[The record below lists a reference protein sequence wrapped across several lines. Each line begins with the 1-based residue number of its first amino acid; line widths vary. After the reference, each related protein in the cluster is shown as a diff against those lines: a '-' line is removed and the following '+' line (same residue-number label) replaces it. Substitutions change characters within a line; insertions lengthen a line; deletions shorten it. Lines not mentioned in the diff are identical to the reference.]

1 MIDLTKLTP
10 DEAEA
15 IAHAEGFTGIAAM
28 FARIGD
34 LEHALQTIAD
44 SEEYHGDSFVCDFES
59 LQSVAR
65 KALESKA

>member
-15 IAHAEGFTGIAAM
+15 IAHAEGFTGVATM

-34 LEHALQTIAD
+34 LEHAIYALLDAIED
-44 SEEYHGDSFVCDFES
+44 GDTEK
-59 LQSVAR
+59 LATTTLNAR
-65 KALESKA
+65 ELLP

>member
-15 IAHAEGFTGIAAM
+15 IAHAEGFTGVATM

-34 LEHALQTIAD
+34 LEHAIYALLDAIED
-44 SEEYHGDSFVCDFES
+44 GDTEKLDRVTSN
-59 LQSVAR
+59 AR
-65 KALESKA
+65 ELLP

>member
-15 IAHAEGFTGIAAM
+15 IAHAEGFTGVATM

-34 LEHALQTIAD
+34 LEHALYLLLDAIDDGDTEKLATIT
-44 SEEYHGDSFVCDFES
+44 SN
-59 LQSVAR
+59 AR
-65 KALESKA
+65 DLLP

>member
-15 IAHAEGFTGIAAM
+15 IAHAEGFTGVATM

-34 LEHALQTIAD
+34 LEHAIYAMID
-44 SEEYHGDSFVCDFES
+44 AIEDGDAEKLDKVTSD
-59 LQSVAR
+59 AR
-65 KALESKA
+65 ELLP